1 LLLAG
6 RMKPITMGTLERASA
21 SGPRPLRSPNPYLV
35 LYATRHGQTQRIAEH
50 VATVLRAGGL
60 DADVRDAAAAHG
72 QLDLGGYQAAI
83 VAASVH
89 LGKHEREMVTFVKHH
104 RAELERMPTAFL
116 SVSLSEAGAED
127 ASSPPERRATAAAEA
142 KAVIDAFFQETGWH
156 PLRVKPVAG
165 ALRYTKYNF
174 LVRFVMKQ
182 IAKQK
187 GSSTDTSRDHEFTDW
202 AALDRFVNDV
212 AITAAAA

>member
-1 LLLAG
+1 LLLVA
-6 RMKPITMGTLERASA
+6 RMK
-21 SGPRPLRSPNPYLV
+21 PYLV

-50 VATVLRAGGL
+50 VAAVLRAGGL
-60 DADVRDAAAAHG
+60 DADVRAASARG
-72 QLDLGGYQAAI
+72 QLDLADYQAAI

-89 LGKHEREMVTFVKHH
+89 LGKHEREVVTFVKDH

-127 ASSPPERRATAAAEA
+127 ASSPPERRAKAAADA
-142 KAVIDAFFQETGWH
+142 NAMIDAFLQKTGWH
-156 PLRVKPVAG
+156 PVRVKPVAG

-174 LVRFVMKQ
+174 LVRFVMKR
-182 IAKQK
+182 IAKQN

-202 AALDRFVNDV
+202 AALDRFLNEV
-212 AITAAAA
+212 ARAPRAA